1 MEKQVYK
8 FTNEIEQIKI
18 SALSAKLI
26 VTAHDEDFILAEY
39 DNPKENPKFCAV
51 LQDKKLIF
59 KEKASF
65 LGIFNKPFEE
75 YTISVFLP
83 RKVFSKIEISTASGG
98 ADIKEAQANVFELT
112 TASGD
117 ISAAGTF
124 ADIKLK
130 SASGNVTFTNNS
142 EIPAK
147 SLKLSTASGN
157 VDVNAPAESFSLTC
171 VSGKTVYRNACG
183 VGNISITS
191 GGVDVNYAEW
201 NGALSVNVVSG
212 KANITVPDD
221 SAAELSFSGVS
232 GVLKTDIGGEKGK
245 LMNIGSG
252 TNGTLGSGNVQKVNI
267 QLTSG
272 TVCVARA

>member
-18 SALSAKLI
+18 SALAAKLV

-59 KEKASF
+59 KEDAAF
-65 LGIFNKPFEE
+65 FGIFSKPDEE

-83 RKVFSKIEISTASGG
+83 RKAFSKIEISTASGG
-98 ADIKEAQANVFELT
+98 ADIKEIEANVFELA

-117 ISAAGTF
+117 ISASGIF

-130 SASGNVTFTNNS
+130 SASGNVAFTNNS

-147 SLKLSTASGN
+147 SLKVSTASGN
-157 VDVNAPAESFSLTC
+157 VDVTAPAEKFSLAC
-171 VSGKTVYRNACG
+171 VSGKTVYRSACG
-183 VGNISITS
+183 TGSISITS
-191 GGVDVNYAEW
+191 GSVDVDYKEW
-201 NGALSVNVVSG
+201 NGALSLSVVSG
-212 KANITVPDD
+212 KANIAVPDD
-221 SAAELSFSGVS
+221 SAAELSFNGASGM
-232 GVLKTDIGGEKGK
+232 LKTDIGGEKGK
-245 LMNIGSG
+245 LMNIGKG
-252 TNGTLGSGNVQKVNI
+252 TNGVLGSGNVQKLDVR
-267 QLTSG
+267 LTSG
-272 TVCVARA
+272 TVTVMRS